1 VDVLIA
7 EDETSTRLL
16 LQSLLLK
23 WGYNV
28 SAVSDGQEA
37 WRFLSQVRQPML
49 VVLDWK
55 MPGMEGPEIVRQ
67 LRLHEGGTQHYVI
80 IITSGSSENAVARAL
95 DAGADDF
102 IVKPFNLDELRAR
115 IAVGCRVSS
124 LHQALA
130 DKLRKL
136 EAASEEISRLAR
148 TDELTGLHNRR
159 SFNEL
164 FVLALSS
171 ARRHGQPLSLI
182 SIDLD
187 HFKAVNDT
195 YGHSVGD
202 LVLKDFSALLQ
213 AMVREEDVAVR
224 WGGEEFIIL
233 LSHTASGAATALAER
248 IRHSF
253 EQSPGRASSLMMT
266 ASFGVAQLQD
276 GENENDLIKRADQAL
291 YDAKHGGRNRVV
303 TAGGVK
309 HAGG

>member
-37 WRFLSQVRQPML
+37 WRFLNQVRQPML

-164 FVLALSS
+164 FALALSS

-248 IRHSF
+248 IRHS
-253 EQSPGRASSLMMT
+253 PGRASSLMMT

-276 GENENDLIKRADQAL
+276 GENENDLIRRADQAL

-303 TAGGVK
+303 TAGGVN